1 MLAPP
6 TRYGAEPQPK
16 LKLLHFIRGK
26 FWNLQVTAFL
36 VTFVRTSRIRISGVV
51 ISRPWSGDSSDSSS
65 FCPGLGLGLETW
77 WPRSQSW
84 SRDLKKGL
92 DNNTEDIHSG
102 LEGVK
107 IHKTVS
113 FLVNHGLH
121 TPSMHTAYSKC
132 WNNHQCNEHLNFP
145 CQQSHFLWLFQTFPY
160 LRSFSMIFQTWKIS
174 TLNSMTFQTFPGSVR
189 TLFCFWWFFFLLNTR
204 MREIT
209 SDVRERLSWSSDMRT
224 SPTPNSWHLIG
235 LNISYA
241 WECSYFINYFTARS
255 KKYSNRQMGTGDIYS
270 NPQP

>member
-1 MLAPP
+1 MVWRLEC
-6 TRYGAEPQPK
+6 TRV
-16 LKLLHFIRGK
+16 HFV
-26 FWNLQVTAFL
+26 QVSVL
-36 VTFVRTSRIRISGVV
+36 V
-51 ISRPWSGDSSDSSS
+51 SRP
-65 FCPGLGLGLETW
+65 
-77 WPRSQSW
+77 
-84 SRDLKKGL
+84 KKGL

-189 TLFCFWWFFFLLNTR
+189 TLFCFWWFFFYWIH
-204 MREIT
+204 EC
-209 SDVRERLSWSSDMRT
+209 VRLQATCVRGWAEAVICVRVPRRIRDTWY
-224 SPTPNSWHLIG
+224 G

-270 NPQP
+270 NQPTAINGYKQREGHRQ